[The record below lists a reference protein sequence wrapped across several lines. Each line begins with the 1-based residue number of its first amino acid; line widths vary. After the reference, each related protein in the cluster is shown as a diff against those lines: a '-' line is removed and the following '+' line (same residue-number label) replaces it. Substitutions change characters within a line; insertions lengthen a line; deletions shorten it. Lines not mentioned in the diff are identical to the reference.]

1 MKLSKNSIKWDQLVK
16 NMVDPPMALILL
28 SFQFIMFTQKS
39 GQDILITSFYGN
51 VITVK
56 RF

>member
-1 MKLSKNSIKWDQLVK
+1 
-16 NMVDPPMALILL
+16 MVDPPMALILL